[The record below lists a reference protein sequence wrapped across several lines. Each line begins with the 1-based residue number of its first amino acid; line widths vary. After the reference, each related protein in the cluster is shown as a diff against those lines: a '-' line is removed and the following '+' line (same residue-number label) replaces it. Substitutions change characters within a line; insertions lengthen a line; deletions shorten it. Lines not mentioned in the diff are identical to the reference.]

1 MQVTTPGRFYYIHLH
16 HWQHNGFTGYV
27 GLSMVVCVYV
37 CVCVCVCA
45 RVCASLIK
53 WSGQVISKSCGFDS
67 RCGHFDVVIVSLIG
81 TNLLCS

>member
-16 HWQHNGFTGYV
+16 HWQHNGVLVFYW
-27 GLSMVVCVYV
+27 VCRPVNGGV
-37 CVCVCVCA
+37 CLCVCVCVC
-45 RVCASLIK
+45 VCASLIK

-81 TNLLCS
+81 ISLLCS